1 MPFSVES
8 RDDAEPFR
16 GRLVL
21 PAGLADRPHPDWQGP
36 ILRIRHQGAEW
47 VLVSRA
53 RVSTTQV
60 GDR

>member
-8 RDDAEPFR
+8 RDNVKPVGEHWP
-16 GRLVL
+16 L
-21 PAGLADRPHPDWQGP
+21 PAGLANRPHSDWQRP
-36 ILRIRHQGAEW
+36 TLRIPHQGAERGR
-47 VLVSRA
+47 VGRA

>member
-8 RDDAEPFR
+8 RTDAEPVR
-16 GRLVL
+16 ERWPL
-21 PAGLADRPHPDWQGP
+21 PAGLANRPHPDWQGP
-36 ILRIRHQGAEW
+36 TLRIRHQGAESRR
-47 VLVSRA
+47 VERA